1 MQMIANYMKGLI
13 SF

>member
-1 MQMIANYMKGLI
+1 MQMIANYNKGLI